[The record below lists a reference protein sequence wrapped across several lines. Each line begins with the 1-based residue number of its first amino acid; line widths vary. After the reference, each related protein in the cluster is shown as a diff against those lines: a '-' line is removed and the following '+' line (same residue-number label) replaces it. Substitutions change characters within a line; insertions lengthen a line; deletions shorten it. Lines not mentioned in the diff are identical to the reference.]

1 MSHAPGQPV
10 PRDMSHA
17 PGADV
22 TRLRAVHR
30 LVRAVQRRERLAEAT
45 RLLTGVALPL
55 GFLIAAIAIAGLRRF
70 ASPDAADSFL
80 AYLPWLGL
88 LPAPLLL
95 LWAALRPRHARHAAR
110 RLDHHYALHDLLG
123 GAVELTTTTT
133 KPDADPRSQDLI
145 ALVSADAEA
154 AAAGL
159 DPRPVVPLPR
169 PGARDLLLGWLG
181 ALAVL
186 GAMFVPPAP
195 APVIAIVDGPG
206 ASLTA
211 VPVALRPA
219 PDRALAEPLREDLRT
234 LVGGQDSAAKIAE
247 AMLEVLD
254 AFTRG
259 EIDRAAAFARL
270 EQLEQELAK
279 AEAELE
285 ASEDA
290 DPAILAEGM
299 RELAEALEQEA
310 ITTPAGEAL
319 ARGEPDRAE
328 QALAAAEDAAASNE
342 ADMQSLE
349 RAMAAAE
356 KALGKAAGENTD
368 TAAQLA
374 EAERRLKRQQ
384 KQPAAD
390 PEEQERRLK
399 KQQDRVDQL
408 RRQHEKEKEAQRQL
422 DQLRRDANDAKSGS
436 KGKEQ
441 QKRALEKLRRDA
453 SNTARKAQ
461 RSRRLGQASDDME
474 EAKSFLR
481 RAGNGDKQD
490 QKRREQMQRFAK
502 AAKGK
507 RGDKQ
512 KGPTMLVEGDIGDSG
527 EPIEMDSGDGEGD
540 GDGDG
545 QGDGD
550 GDGDGQGDSAG
561 QSQADG
567 QGQGDGMGQG
577 SQDPLADPTGIK
589 AKTKAVRVNP
599 RKGQGA
605 TRAEVIRTASQ
616 EGFANASYRD
626 VFTDYKSF
634 AQSSID
640 NESVPAPQRRR
651 IKRYFQMIQPRR

>member
-1 MSHAPGQPV
+1 MSQANL
-10 PRDMSHA
+10 
-17 PGADV
+17 
-22 TRLRAVHR
+22 TRLDAVHR
-30 LVRAVQRRERLAEAT
+30 LVRAVSRRERFAEAT
-45 RLLTGVALPL
+45 RLLTGLALPL
-55 GFLIAAIAIAGLRRF
+55 GLLITALALAGLRRF
-70 ASPDAADSFL
+70 ADPDAAGPLS
-80 AYLPWLGL
+80 YLPWLGL
-88 LPAPLLL
+88 LPTPLVLL
-95 LWAALRPRHARHAAR
+95 YAAFRPRHPRHAAR
-110 RLDHHYALHDLLG
+110 RLDHHYELHDLLG
-123 GAVELTTTTT
+123 GAVELAASPR
-133 KPDADPRSQDLI
+133 PDDDPRSADLV
-145 ALVSADAEA
+145 ALLSADAEA

-169 PGARDLLLGWLG
+169 PGARELLLGWLA

-186 GAMFVPPAP
+186 GAMFVPPRPPPAVLVDDLPPNPDAP
-195 APVIAIVDGPG
+195 DVLPP
-206 ASLTA
+206 
-211 VPVALRPA
+211 RPA

-234 LVGGQDSAAKIAE
+234 LVGGQDTAAKIAE
-247 AMLEVLD
+247 AMLEVID

-270 EQLEQELAK
+270 EQLEQELAR

-285 ASEDA
+285 ASEEA

-319 ARGEPDRAE
+319 ARGEPERAE
-328 QALAAAEDAAASNE
+328 QALADAEDAAASNA

-368 TAAQLA
+368 TAAQLN

-408 RRQHEKEKEAQRQL
+408 RRQHEKEKAAQRQL
-422 DQLRRDANDAKSGS
+422 DQLRREANDAKSGA

-441 QKRALEKLRRDA
+441 QKRALEKLRRNAGD
-453 SNTARKAQ
+453 TARKAQ
-461 RSRRLGQASDDME
+461 RSRRLGQARDDME
-474 EAKSFLR
+474 EAKSFMR

-490 QKRREQMQRFAK
+490 QKRRQQMQRFAK

-527 EPIEMDSGDGEGD
+527 EPIEMDSGDGGQDGD

-550 GDGDGQGDSAG
+550 GDGQGDGDGDGQGQG
-561 QSQADG
+561 QADG
-567 QGQGDGMGQG
+567 QGQGDGIGQG
-577 SQDPLADPTGIK
+577 SQDPLGDPSGLK
-589 AKTKAVRVNP
+589 VKTKSIRVNP
-599 RKGQGA
+599 KKGQGA
-605 TRAEVIRTASQ
+605 TRAETIRTASQ

-640 NESVPAPQRRR
+640 NESIPAPQRRR

>member
-1 MSHAPGQPV
+1 M
-10 PRDMSHA
+10 
-17 PGADV
+17 
-22 TRLRAVHR
+22 TRLHAVHR

-55 GFLIAAIAIAGLRRF
+55 GLLIAAVALACVRRYP
-70 ASPDAADSFL
+70 APDSPL
-80 AYLPWLGL
+80 IHLPWLGL
-88 LPAPLLL
+88 LPTPLVL

-110 RLDHHYALHDLLG
+110 RLDHHYELHDLLG
-123 GAVELTTTTT
+123 GAVELTAAPR
-133 KPDADPRSQDLI
+133 PDDDPRSADLV
-145 ALVSADAEA
+145 ALLGADAEA
-154 AAAGL
+154 AAARL

-169 PGARDLLLGWLG
+169 PGARELLLGWL
-181 ALAVL
+181 AAAAVL
-186 GAMFVPPAP
+186 AAMFVPPRPPAIETVAELP
-195 APVIAIVDGPG
+195 VDPLTTAPVA
-206 ASLTA
+206 A
-211 VPVALRPA
+211 RPA

-234 LVGGQDSAAKIAE
+234 LVGGQDTAAKIAE

-259 EIDRAAAFARL
+259 ELDRAAAFARL
-270 EQLEQELAK
+270 EQLEQELAA

-285 ASEDA
+285 ATEEA

-299 RELAEALEQEA
+299 RELAEALEQEP

-319 ARGEPDRAE
+319 ARGEAERAE
-328 QALAAAEDAAASNE
+328 QALADAEDAAAANE

-422 DQLRRDANDAKSGS
+422 DQLRREANDAKSGA

-441 QKRALEKLRRDA
+441 QKRALEKLRRNAGD
-453 SNTARKAQ
+453 TARKAQ
-461 RSRRLGQASDDME
+461 RSRRLGQARDDME

-490 QKRREQMQRFAK
+490 QKRQKQMQRFAK

-527 EPIEMDSGDGEGD
+527 EPMEMDSGGD
-540 GDGDG
+540 GQDGDSQG
-545 QGDGD
+545 DSQGDGD
-550 GDGDGQGDSAG
+550 GDSQGDGQGDSAG

-567 QGQGDGMGQG
+567 SGQGDGMGQG
-577 SQDPLADPTGIK
+577 TQDPLGDPSGLK
-589 AKTKAVRVNP
+589 VKTKGIRVNP
-599 RKGQGA
+599 KKGQGA
-605 TRAEVIRTASQ
+605 TRAETIRTASQ
-616 EGFANASYRD
+616 EGFANARYRD

-640 NESVPAPQRRR
+640 NESIPAPQRRR

>member
-1 MSHAPGQPV
+1 MTRH
-10 PRDMSHA
+10 PRASGLH
-17 PGADV
+17 
-22 TRLRAVHR
+22 AVHR

-55 GFLIAAIAIAGLRRF
+55 GLLIAAVALAILRRYLG
-70 ASPDAADSFL
+70 PEAAANSL
-80 AYLPWLGL
+80 LPWLGL
-88 LPAPLLL
+88 IPAPLVL
-95 LWAALRPRHARHAAR
+95 LWAALRPRQARHAAR

-123 GAVELTTTTT
+123 GAVELASIDRATTTRSA
-133 KPDADPRSQDLI
+133 DDPRSADLVE
-145 ALVSADAEA
+145 LLGADAEA
-154 AAAGL
+154 AAANL

-169 PGARDLLLGWLG
+169 PGARDLALGWLG
-181 ALAVL
+181 AAAVL
-186 GAMFVPPAP
+186 AAMFVPPLP
-195 APVIAIVDGPG
+195 PPDEPILDSVGI
-206 ASLTA
+206 
-211 VPVALRPA
+211 PVATTTVAARPA

-234 LVGGQDSAAKIAE
+234 LVGGQDTAAKIAE

-259 EIDRAAAFARL
+259 ELDRAAAFARL

-285 ASEDA
+285 ASEEA

-299 RELAEALEQEA
+299 RELAEALEQEP

-328 QALAAAEDAAASNE
+328 QALADAEEAAASNE

-408 RRQHEKEKEAQRQL
+408 RRQHEKEKEAQRKL
-422 DQLRRDANDAKSGS
+422 DQLRREANDAKSGA

-453 SNTARKAQ
+453 SDTARKAQ
-461 RSRRLGQASDDME
+461 RSRRMGQARDNME
-474 EAKSFLR
+474 EAKSFMR

-490 QKRREQMQRFAK
+490 QKRRQQMQRFAK

-512 KGPTMLVEGDIGDSG
+512 KGPTMLVEGDVGEDG
-527 EPIEMDSGDGEGD
+527 EPMEMDSGDGGQD
-540 GDGDG
+540 GDSQGDS

-550 GDGDGQGDSAG
+550 GDGDSDGQGDSAG

-577 SQDPLADPTGIK
+577 TQDPLADPSFTMVNTKGI
-589 AKTKAVRVNP
+589 RVNP
-599 RKGQGA
+599 KKGQGA
-605 TRAEVIRTASQ
+605 TRAETIRTASQ

-640 NESVPAPQRRR
+640 NESIPAPQRRR